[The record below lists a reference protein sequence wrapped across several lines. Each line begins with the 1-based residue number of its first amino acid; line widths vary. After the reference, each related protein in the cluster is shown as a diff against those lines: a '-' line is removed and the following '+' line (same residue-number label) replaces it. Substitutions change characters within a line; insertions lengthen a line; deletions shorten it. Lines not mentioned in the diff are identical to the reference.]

1 MRNSIFLTLIFSI
14 IIFISAF
21 ADEPPFYRDFRV
33 SSANG
38 KYFAN
43 VYRDSL
49 ESKWKL
55 EVFNSDST
63 LLWERNY
70 QHCGYEST
78 TLSNDGTCFIYIEHW
93 FSDATPVVSIYQK
106 DTILYLN
113 GAEFEISE
121 SDLIPS
127 VSHKIWC
134 ESNSLQDSILNIET
148 KDSRHYEV
156 NIYSGKLVTD
166 SKSILTGYFKY
177 ALVISIIII
186 TWRYKRRK
194 SAKRL
199 VLKDYM

>member
-21 ADEPPFYRDFRV
+21 ADEPPFYRDFST

-38 KYFAN
+38 KYFAK

-93 FSDATPVVSIYQK
+93 FRDNTPVVSIYQE

-113 GAEFEISE
+113 GSEFEISE

-127 VSHKIWC
+127 LSHKIWC
-134 ESNSLQDSILNIET
+134 ESNSLQDSILKIET
-148 KDSRHYEV
+148 KDSRHHGV

-166 SKSILTGYFKY
+166 SKSILSGYFKY
-177 ALVISIIII
+177 GLILFVITIVIGY
-186 TWRYKRRK
+186 RVRRK
-194 SAKRL
+194 KTSELA
-199 VLKDYM
+199 

>member
-1 MRNSIFLTLIFSI
+1 MRNSILLILIFSI

-21 ADEPPFYRDFRV
+21 ADEPHFYQDFST
-33 SSANG
+33 SSAND

-43 VYRDSL
+43 VYRDSV

-55 EVFNSDST
+55 VVFNSDST
-63 LLWERNY
+63 LQWESNY
-70 QHCGYEST
+70 HHSGYEST
-78 TLSNDGTCFIYIEHW
+78 TLSNDATCFIYIEHW
-93 FSDATPVVSIYQK
+93 FRDSTPVVSIYQK

-134 ESNSLQDSILNIET
+134 DSTSLQDSILKIET
-148 KDSRHYEV
+148 KDSRHHEV
-156 NIYSGKLVTD
+156 NLYTGKLLSD
-166 SKSILTGYFKY
+166 SKSILSGYFKY

-194 SAKRL
+194 SAK
-199 VLKDYM
+199 